1 MTIPDTVHTIGDRA
15 FESLWLKCINWDT
28 SINRTIGQNALPNA
42 QWGFQR
48 GGECPKIIDSTTM
61 VTCTSDNLNSCYN
74 LCNPGLKCNL
84 FFNVTEIPYGAYLII
99 YGVTSVSFSSKLVKI
114 GGFFSGC
121 YELVSLTIPDT
132 VLEIEGNVFGS
143 CWNLQCISWNP
154 NVERV
159 IGYNALPSNLPI
171 CTSSPTLSPTI
182 APTKVMS
189 KPSAKKPTRKPT
201 RKPTKVGRKTRSP
214 SRKPTM
220 TTYKTH
226 SPSRKPTMKK

>member
-1 MTIPDTVHTIGDRA
+1 MTIPNTVHNIGDRA
-15 FESLWLKCINWDT
+15 FESLWLRCINWDS

-42 QWGFQR
+42 PWGFQR

-61 VTCTSDNLNSCYN
+61 VTCAHPNLNSCN
-74 LCNPGLKCNL
+74 NFCNFGLKCNL
-84 FFNVTEIPYGAYLII
+84 FFNVTEIPYGAFFIL

-114 GGFFSGC
+114 GGFYSGC
-121 YELVSLTIPDT
+121 YDLVSLTIPDT
-132 VLEIEGNVFGS
+132 VLEIEGYAFSS

-154 NVERV
+154 SVERV

-171 CTSSPTLSPTI
+171 CTSSPTLSPTLSPTI

-201 RKPTKVGRKTRSP
+201 RKPTKKPTKVGR
-214 SRKPTM
+214 
-220 TTYKTH
+220 KTH